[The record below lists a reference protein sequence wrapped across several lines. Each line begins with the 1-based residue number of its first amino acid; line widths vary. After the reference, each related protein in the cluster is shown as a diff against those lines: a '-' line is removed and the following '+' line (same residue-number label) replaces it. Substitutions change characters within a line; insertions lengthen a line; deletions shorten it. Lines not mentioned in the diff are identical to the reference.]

1 MIIYKFDKFI
11 NENLSSE
18 LGSLI
23 SDENRDIKEELIQMV
38 QKSVNSDDKNVFIE
52 KIDSIIKDPKDST
65 IEGLIQDADIY
76 EFYLK
81 FRNDIDQILSDSEF
95 FDKLQDFQKEYNCIS
110 LYDIVIKGTM
120 EAVNVV
126 VNQLKED
133 ISSENVQ

>member
-11 NENLSSE
+11 NEDLSSE

-23 SDENRDIKEELIQMV
+23 SNENIDIKEELIQMI

-52 KIDSIIKDPKDST
+52 KIDSVIKDPKDST

>member
-1 MIIYKFDKFI
+1 MVIYKFCKFI
-11 NENLSSE
+11 NEDLSSE

-38 QKSVNSDDKNVFIE
+38 QKSVNSDDKNVFVE

-81 FRNDIDQILSDSEF
+81 FRNDIDQILSDSQF
-95 FDKLQDFQKEYNCIS
+95 FDKLQDFQKENNCIS

-133 ISSENVQ
+133 ISSENV

>member
-11 NENLSSE
+11 NEDLSSE

-23 SDENRDIKEELIQMV
+23 SNENREIKEELIQMI

-52 KIDSIIKDPKDST
+52 KIDSVIKDPKDST